1 MTKLLEQALSALSQ
15 LPENEQDAIASL
27 ILEEIASEERWNQA
41 FANSQTQLAQL
52 ANEAL
57 AEFQQ
62 GKTQPLN
69 FSELYVISILPY
81 LPRKNLS

>member
-41 FANSQTQLAQL
+41 FANSQIQLAQL

-69 FSELYVISILPY
+69 FSKLDDLSH
-81 LPRKNLS
+81 NL